1 MTRENQRLLTSKND
15 AIRLEKKIILPS
27 KNHNVKKEQ
36 HENKD
41 KRHLLNLLKGFLVG
55 FVNVCVIGDALL
67 VSDDI
72 EVSAGSQD
80 LLRSF
85 TGWVVIRRWFKPAVA
100 KRTFTGTVGLGG
112 GITVGL
118 GIVTGTIDLVSPFTL
133 TMAKLKKRIG
143 DVQDSAYLSSC
154 NIDNANDSESSSES
168 NLPHSSKRMDENQE
182 ISDEFF

>member
-1 MTRENQRLLTSKND
+1 M
-15 AIRLEKKIILPS
+15 
-27 KNHNVKKEQ
+27 KKEQ

-133 TMAKLKKRIG
+133 TMAKFNLTLPKMGESVDEATIVSWLKNVG
-143 DVQDSAYLSSC
+143 DNVSADDFVVE
-154 NIDNANDSESSSES
+154 IATDKVDSEVPTEVEGVIVE
-168 NLPHSSKRMDENQE
+168 HC
-182 ISDEFF
+182 FFRKQLFP